1 MKNACFKDTDS
12 LDDWSFVVLSAIQS
26 RMPKKM
32 VDMAIISKVLKFSE
46 MNSLKKK
53 PMINIGKDPRN
64 NLFKKESLEENL

>member
-1 MKNACFKDTDS
+1 
-12 LDDWSFVVLSAIQS
+12 
-26 RMPKKM
+26 MPKKI

-53 PMINIGKDPRN
+53 PMNNIGKDPRN